1 MNRTNRILTLLL
13 SVCLLIAFLAPTAL
27 AADTKPGP
35 EASHPQGEPLSAP
48 EQPVTPFTDVAQ
60 ANWFYESVWFVV
72 EKGLFLGTSETTF
85 SPDDAMTRAMLW
97 TVLARLDGQ
106 DITGGIT
113 WYAKAQAWVV
123 EQKISDG
130 TDPNVAITREQLA
143 TTLYRYSGSP
153 EVSGMA
159 LHEYTDYTAAS
170 SWATSALLWA
180 VQEKLISGKGDGILD
195 PGGKAVRAEVAAIL
209 MRYISSNAQE

>member
-27 AADTKPGP
+27 AADTKPGT
-35 EASHPQGEPLSAP
+35 EASLPQSEPLPMP

-72 EKGLFLGTSETTF
+72 EKGLFQGTSETTF
-85 SPDDAMTRAMLW
+85 CPDGVMTRAMLW

-106 DITGGIT
+106 DTIGGDT
-113 WYAKAQAWVV
+113 WYANAQAWVMD
-123 EQKISDG
+123 QKISDG
-130 TDPNVAITREQLA
+130 TNPNQKITREQLSA
-143 TTLYRYSGSP
+143 TLYRYAGSP
-153 EVSGMA
+153 DVSGMA
-159 LHEYTDYTAAS
+159 LHEYSDHTAIS
-170 SWATSALLWA
+170 SWATSAMLWA
-180 VQEKLISGKGDGILD
+180 VQEKLIEGKEEGILD
-195 PGGKAVRAEVAAIL
+195 PGGKATRAEVAAIL